1 MWVYNIYIF
10 YIYRLANI
18 IRKLVVIKIFEEFGL
33 LEKDIE
39 KFLNDN
45 VKKLGGRSYKFV
57 SPGNSGVPD
66 RIIFLPGG
74 KIYFVELKTKR
85 GRPSALQKLQ
95 RRRFKELG
103 HEVYLLYGLEDVKVF
118 LNGIT

>member
-1 MWVYNIYIF
+1 MY
-10 YIYRLANI
+10 
-18 IRKLVVIKIFEEFGL
+18 RKLVTRKFLEERRL

-45 VKKLGGRSYKFV
+45 IKKLGGRSYKFV

-74 KIYFVELKTKR
+74 RIYFLELQTKK

-103 HEVYLLYGLEDVKVF
+103 HEVYLLYGMDEVKEF
-118 LNGIT
+118 LSEIT

>member
-1 MWVYNIYIF
+1 M
-10 YIYRLANI
+10 
-18 IRKLVVIKIFEEFGL
+18 VVIKIFKEFGL

-45 VKKLGGRSYKFV
+45 IKKLGGRSYKFV

-74 KIYFVELKTKR
+74 RIYFVELKTKK

-103 HEVYLLYGLEDVKVF
+103 HKVYLLYGLEDVKVF

>member
-1 MWVYNIYIF
+1 M
-10 YIYRLANI
+10 
-18 IRKLVVIKIFEEFGL
+18 VVIKIFKEFEL

-45 VKKLGGRSYKFV
+45 IKKLGGRSYKFV

-74 KIYFVELKTKR
+74 RIYFVELKTKK

>member
-1 MWVYNIYIF
+1 M
-10 YIYRLANI
+10 
-18 IRKLVVIKIFEEFGL
+18 VVIKIFKEFGL

-45 VKKLGGRSYKFV
+45 IKKLGGRSYKFV

-74 KIYFVELKTKR
+74 RIYFVELKTKR

-118 LNGIT
+118 LREIT

>member
-1 MWVYNIYIF
+1 M
-10 YIYRLANI
+10 
-18 IRKLVVIKIFEEFGL
+18 

-45 VKKLGGRSYKFV
+45 IKKLGGRSYKFV

-74 KIYFVELKTKR
+74 RIYFVELKTKK
-85 GRPSALQKLQ
+85 GYPSALQKLQ
-95 RRRFKELG
+95 RRRFQELG
-103 HEVYLLYGLEDVKVF
+103 HEVYLLFGLEDVKVF

>member
-1 MWVYNIYIF
+1 MY
-10 YIYRLANI
+10 
-18 IRKLVVIKIFEEFGL
+18 RKLVTRKFLEERRL

-45 VKKLGGRSYKFV
+45 IKKLGGRSYKFV

-74 KIYFVELKTKR
+74 RIYFAELKTKT

>member
-1 MWVYNIYIF
+1 M
-10 YIYRLANI
+10 
-18 IRKLVVIKIFEEFGL
+18 

-45 VKKLGGRSYKFV
+45 IKKLGGRSYKFV

-74 KIYFVELKTKR
+74 RIYFVELKTKK

-103 HEVYLLYGLEDVKVF
+103 HVVYLLYGLEDVKVF
-118 LNGIT
+118 LNEIEDD

>member
-1 MWVYNIYIF
+1 MVS
-10 YIYRLANI
+10 
-18 IRKLVVIKIFEEFGL
+18 IKIFKEFGL

-45 VKKLGGRSYKFV
+45 IKKLGGRSYKFV

-74 KIYFVELKTKR
+74 RIYFVELKTKK
-85 GRPSALQKLQ
+85 GGPSALQKLQ
-95 RRRFKELG
+95 HRRFKELG

-118 LNGIT
+118 LNGIGDD

>member
-1 MWVYNIYIF
+1 M
-10 YIYRLANI
+10 
-18 IRKLVVIKIFEEFGL
+18 

-45 VKKLGGRSYKFV
+45 IKKLGGRSYKFV

-74 KIYFVELKTKR
+74 RIYFVELKTKK
-85 GRPSALQKLQ
+85 GYPSALQKLQ
-95 RRRFKELG
+95 RRRFKKLG
-103 HEVYLLYGLEDVKVF
+103 HEVYLLYGMEDVKVF

>member
-1 MWVYNIYIF
+1 MY
-10 YIYRLANI
+10 
-18 IRKLVVIKIFEEFGL
+18 RKLVTRKFLEERPL

-45 VKKLGGRSYKFV
+45 IKKLGGRSYKFV

-74 KIYFVELKTKR
+74 RIYFVELKTKKR
-85 GRPSALQKLQ
+85 SPIGFTK
-95 RRRFKELG
+95 
-103 HEVYLLYGLEDVKVF
+103 
-118 LNGIT
+118 ITEKKI

>member
-1 MWVYNIYIF
+1 M
-10 YIYRLANI
+10 
-18 IRKLVVIKIFEEFGL
+18 VVIKIFKEFGL

-45 VKKLGGRSYKFV
+45 IKKLGGRSYKFV

-74 KIYFVELKTKR
+74 RIYFVELKTKR

-103 HEVYLLYGLEDVKVF
+103 HEVYFLYGLEDVKVF
-118 LNGIT
+118 LREIT

>member
-1 MWVYNIYIF
+1 MY
-10 YIYRLANI
+10 
-18 IRKLVVIKIFEEFGL
+18 RKLVTIKFLEERRL

-45 VKKLGGRSYKFV
+45 IKKLGGRSYKFV

-74 KIYFVELKTKR
+74 RIYFVELKTKK

-103 HEVYLLYGLEDVKVF
+103 HEVYLLYGMDEVKEF
-118 LNGIT
+118 LSEIT

>member
-1 MWVYNIYIF
+1 M
-10 YIYRLANI
+10 
-18 IRKLVVIKIFEEFGL
+18 

-39 KFLNDN
+39 KFLTDN
-45 VKKLGGRSYKFV
+45 IKKLGGRSYKFV

-74 KIYFVELKTKR
+74 RIYFVELKTKK
-85 GRPSALQKLQ
+85 GYPSALQKLQ

-103 HEVYLLYGLEDVKVF
+103 HEVYLLYGMEDVRVF
-118 LNGIT
+118 LNGIGDD

>member
-1 MWVYNIYIF
+1 MY
-10 YIYRLANI
+10 
-18 IRKLVVIKIFEEFGL
+18 RKLVTIKFLEERRL

-45 VKKLGGRSYKFV
+45 IKNLGGRSYKFV

-74 KIYFVELKTKR
+74 RIYFVELKTKK

>member
-1 MWVYNIYIF
+1 M
-10 YIYRLANI
+10 
-18 IRKLVVIKIFEEFGL
+18 

-45 VKKLGGRSYKFV
+45 IKKLGGRSYKFV

-74 KIYFVELKTKR
+74 RIYFVELKTKK
-85 GRPSALQKLQ
+85 GRPSTLQKLQ
-95 RRRFKELG
+95 RRRFKKLG
-103 HEVYLLYGLEDVKVF
+103 HEVHLLYGLEDVKVF
-118 LNGIT
+118 LMKIKEEVVL